1 MRFINR
7 ISLAKKLTAMAI
19 GLFAPALFYGFHYLK
34 AVGAD
39 AATAKHELQGAE
51 YIRGLTDV
59 AQLIALH
66 RGQVSAYLSGNA
78 AFRDGV
84 LATEASSEAVI
95 SRLDALDANLAP
107 KFSMA
112 GQWAPVK
119 AAWLSLKSNALTAS
133 SAGESYHQ
141 HSVII
146 ESVLRLAETAHENSE
161 LSLDPVASTY
171 HLQSVTSDLGFDAFQ
186 YITGLRGIATTAAT
200 HGKPTAE
207 ELANLNARREVIPE
221 LLRKMQRELEYAWA
235 DSADE
240 RAKLEPPKKALD
252 EASAALSALVFQ
264 RLAAADAGPKVTST
278 EAFQSGDN
286 AVKALVALVDTANTV
301 LISDLQ
307 QRADQLQRQR
317 LIAVAVGIA
326 VIGLGILLSWFI
338 TRSLTEPMKQA
349 VRIFGSISDGRL
361 DNPVGEPGTDEIG
374 QLLRALD
381 DMQRKLQVVISGQ
394 QRLVAAANRGD
405 FTERMDV
412 SGLNGFQ
419 KQMAEELNRLVET
432 TGSSIDEVVSAMRAL
447 AQGDLTRSI
456 DKDYEGSFG
465 ELKQYANETLLKL
478 SMILGEVTETA
489 RSLSSAAQQ
498 VSATSH
504 SLSQAASEQAAS
516 VEETSASLEEMT
528 ASIAQTSDNAKVT
541 DATAATAA
549 DEATEGG
556 TAVEATV
563 AAMKQIAQKI
573 GIIDDIAYQTNLLAL
588 NAAIEAARAG
598 EHGKGF
604 AVVAAEV
611 RKLAE
616 RAQVAAQ
623 EIGNVATGSVELA
636 EKAGGLLGRIVPGI
650 KKTSG
655 LVQEIAAA
663 SAEQSAGIGQ
673 INTAMTQLSHTTQQN
688 AAASEELAATA
699 QEMGNNANALL
710 QSMTFFKS
718 GAGASQTSAAHA
730 RAGAKQSRGDE
741 GAKALGR
748 PKLSR
753 VEARSP
759 GPSDALSAMPVD
771 ETQFSKFA

>member
-34 AVGAD
+34 SVGAD

-59 AQLIALH
+59 AQLIAVH
-66 RGQVSAYLSGNA
+66 RGQVSAYLNGDK
-78 AFRDGV
+78 AFRDAV
-84 LATEASSEAVI
+84 LTTEASSEAII
-95 SRLDALDANLAP
+95 SKVDTLDANLAP

-119 AAWLSLKSNALTAS
+119 AAWLSLKSNALTLS
-133 SAGESYHQ
+133 SAAESYHQ

-146 ESVLRLAETAHENSE
+146 DSLLRLVETAHEGSE

-171 HLQSVTSDLGFDAFQ
+171 HLQSVTSDLGFDAFK
-186 YITGLRGIATTAAT
+186 YISDLRGTATAAAA

-207 ELANLNARREVIPE
+207 DLANLNARREVIPDV
-221 LLRKMQRELEYAWA
+221 LRKMQRELEYAWA
-235 DSADE
+235 DSAEE
-240 RAKLEPPKKALD
+240 RAKLEPAKKALD
-252 EASAALSALVFQ
+252 AASAVFSTLVFQ
-264 RLAAADAGPKVTST
+264 RLTAAEAGPRVTPT
-278 EAFQSGDN
+278 EAFRAGDN
-286 AVKALVALVDTANTV
+286 AVKALIALVDVANSV
-301 LISDLQ
+301 LITDLQ
-307 QRADQLQRQR
+307 TRADELQLQRFIA
-317 LIAVAVGIA
+317 IAVGFA
-326 VIGLGILLSWFI
+326 VIGLGILLSWVI

-361 DNPVGEPGTDEIG
+361 DNSIGEPGTDEIG
-374 QLLRALD
+374 QLLRALEE
-381 DMQRKLQVVISGQ
+381 MQQKLRVVISGQ
-394 QRLVAAANRGD
+394 QRLVAAANLGD

-412 SGLNGFQ
+412 GGLNGFQ

-456 DKDYEGSFG
+456 DEDYAGSFG
-465 ELKQYANETLLKL
+465 ALKEYANETLLKL

-528 ASIAQTSDNAKVT
+528 ASVAQNSDNAKIT

-549 DEATEGG
+549 DEAVEGG
-556 TAVEATV
+556 EAVQATV

-598 EHGKGF
+598 EQGKGF

-623 EIGNVATGSVELA
+623 EIGNVATSSVDLA
-636 EKAGGLLGRIVPGI
+636 EKAGGLLGRIVPSI

-655 LVQEIAAA
+655 LVQEISAA
-663 SAEQSAGIGQ
+663 STEQSAGLGQ
-673 INTAMTQLSHTTQQN
+673 INTAITQLSHTTQQN
-688 AAASEELAATA
+688 AAASEQLAATA
-699 QEMGNNANALL
+699 QEMGSNADALL

-718 GAGASQTSAAHA
+718 GAGASQTGAAT
-730 RAGAKQSRGDE
+730 RVGATLSRRNE
-741 GAKALGR
+741 GAKGLGR
-748 PKLSR
+748 PRLPQS
-753 VEARSP
+753 ESQALA
-759 GPSDALSAMPVD
+759 PSDASNPTAVN
-771 ETQFSKFA
+771 EAQFSKFA